1 MSIFGISAFPPSALQ
16 LTGLRAASLILLMRF
31 ICAFALLLGVGSVAG
46 ADNDP
51 GKYPVALNSD
61 FGFRKAKIYT
71 MSQNPYSKGTKNA
84 GTCGYEQEGII
95 LVEKCG
101 PRGIVKF

>member
-1 MSIFGISAFPPSALQ
+1 
-16 LTGLRAASLILLMRF
+16 MRF

-71 MSQNPYSKGTKNA
+71 MSQNPYIRGQKTPGPADTSKKG
-84 GTCGYEQEGII
+84 
-95 LVEKCG
+95 LSSVEKCG
-101 PRGIVKF
+101 PRGIVNF